1 MTLQLP
7 NRLVL
12 TFNTI
17 GSFIFSSFE
26 KMTNEIKINKLIRLS
41 ITYKSIKDNAD
52 RLIDVDDSR
61 TVTLVKSPLAV
72 KK

>member
-1 MTLQLP
+1 
-7 NRLVL
+7 
-12 TFNTI
+12 
-17 GSFIFSSFE
+17 
-26 KMTNEIKINKLIRLS
+26 MTNEIKINKLIRLS